1 MALAQV
7 VAAETA
13 TRQRVQL
20 MGGITPLLD
29 KDGDTVALVNN
40 MTIFGWFDKESD
52 SLFVA
57 RLVGMPH
64 DEALKA
70 IEGCE
75 SFENLQGNALEWCV
89 NYRQV
94 AMSLPETVRPMTLH
108 VQRQCGMAGP
118 IHTGMDGLSVEI
130 TDIEEGETHS
140 VRINEKVCFAL
151 MRNKRTGD
159 DELRFLNEFCG
170 GALFRLIDA
179 PKHIREYRRNLAVQ
193 NHEQTASKQPAVSAA
208 SSASFSAEDIAASM
222 TRLADPQFCY
232 FQRQRSRKE
241 QNQDRK
247 SKPDQER
254 KQEPKQL
261 APTFRAKK
269 DKLPEVPDSVRL
281 SGPQKE
287 LILLR
292 LADIG
297 VEIPQ
302 AVAELPLRRG
312 RHTRQ
317 ETAGIVEFTMG
328 QLSAVNAALK
338 CTSHELVYV
347 EEHNVYALRHTVT
360 NLQYVFTQRDWE
372 FVKRGKMDRR
382 YSGR

>member
-1 MALAQV
+1 
-7 VAAETA
+7 
-13 TRQRVQL
+13 
-20 MGGITPLLD
+20 
-29 KDGDTVALVNN
+29 
-40 MTIFGWFDKESD
+40 
-52 SLFVA
+52 
-57 RLVGMPH
+57 VGHPH

-75 SFENLQGNALEWCV
+75 SFEALQGEALEWSI

-94 AMSLPETVRPMTLH
+94 AMSLPETVRPMMLH
-108 VQRQCGMAGP
+108 ITQKCGMAGP

-140 VRINEKVCFAL
+140 VKINEKVCFAL

-159 DELRFLNEFCG
+159 DEIQLLNGFCG
-170 GALFRLIDA
+170 GTLFRLIDA

-193 NHEQTASKQPAVSAA
+193 NHAQATKQPAADAKYSAA
-208 SSASFSAEDIAASM
+208 DIAASM
-222 TRLADPQFCY
+222 TRLAEPQHEY
-232 FQRQRSRKE
+232 FKRQRDRKE
-241 QNQDRK
+241 QEQKRK

-254 KQEPKQL
+254 KPEPKQL
-261 APTFRAKK
+261 APTFKAKK

-287 LILLR
+287 LIILR
-292 LADIG
+292 LRDIG

-302 AVAELPLRRG
+302 SVTSLPLRRG

-317 ETAGIVEFTMG
+317 ETAGVIEFTLG
-328 QLSAVNAALK
+328 QLSAVNSALR
-338 CTSHELVYV
+338 CTQHELVYV
-347 EEHNVYALRHTVT
+347 EEHNVYALRHVVT
-360 NLQYVFTQRDWE
+360 NLQYAFTQRDWE
-372 FVKRGKMDRR
+372 FVNRGKMDRR

>member
-1 MALAQV
+1 MTTQQV

-13 TRQRVQL
+13 TKCRVQL
-20 MGGITPLLD
+20 VGGITPLLD
-29 KDGDTVALVNN
+29 EAGDTVALLNN
-40 MTIFGWFDKESD
+40 TTIFGWFDKQSD

-57 RLVGMPH
+57 RIVGHPH

-75 SFENLQGNALEWCV
+75 SFEALQGEALEWSI

-94 AMSLPETVRPMTLH
+94 AMSLPETVRPMMLH
-108 VQRQCGMAGP
+108 VTQKCGMAGP

-130 TDIEEGETHS
+130 TDLTEGETHS

-151 MRNKRTGD
+151 MRNKRTG
-159 DELRFLNEFCG
+159 EEEIQFLNSFCG
-170 GALFRLIDA
+170 GNLFRLIDT
-179 PKHIREYRRNLAVQ
+179 PKHIKEYRRTL
-193 NHEQTASKQPAVSAA
+193 TAQQHTTANKQSVASADAKYSAA
-208 SSASFSAEDIAASM
+208 DIAASM
-222 TRLADPQFCY
+222 TRLAEPQHEY
-232 FQRQRSRKE
+232 FQRRKE
-241 QNQDRK
+241 QKRK
-247 SKPDQER
+247 QEQKPTE
-254 KQEPKQL
+254 QEPKQK
-261 APTFRAKK
+261 APTFKAKK

-287 LILLR
+287 LILMR